1 MTILHDDRGDLDF
14 ADGHTV
20 VRDVSFAG
28 CEALDMQ
35 PPLPALSND
44 WLTAIDRVAR
54 RVLGPDDRTGT
65 PLVSEVR
72 TLSELYTRSRHA
84 LHLAGGPRAARVR
97 FFLPRDLP
105 KIEGPL
111 SFLAARGHLPRE
123 RTWRVVDLGAGYG
136 ATTLGLARLAKR
148 LDLAD
153 ALHVTAIDDDPRAL
167 DVLDALARETRGG
180 LLAREAAPIEL
191 EPVVGSVAVA
201 DPSVL
206 VRGHDLALAGFVMN
220 ELFTTKGSEPRA
232 PDDPDRLELLE
243 RWMLRISQSLAP
255 GGSFVVLEP
264 ALREPS
270 RVLQALRDRV
280 VARGLDVPFPCAHR
294 AACPLLLRERDWCHA
309 ELPLALPEPLAE
321 IARAAG
327 LRFEGLSYAA
337 LALRNAP
344 PVESRAHDATIVGGP
359 IASKGKIELHLCHAH
374 GLTRLDWMTRDGA
387 PPAALHRG
395 ARVLLDRELTAERVR
410 HGRDVTIEP
419 A

>member
-1 MTILHDDRGDLDF
+1 MR
-14 ADGHTV
+14 
-20 VRDVSFAG
+20 
-28 CEALDMQ
+28 

-44 WLTAIDRVAR
+44 WLTAIDRIAR
-54 RVLGPDDRTGT
+54 RVLGPVDRTGT
-65 PLVSEVR
+65 PLVTEVR

-111 SFLAARGHLPRE
+111 SFLAARGLLPRE

-167 DVLDALARETRGG
+167 DVLDALAKETRGG
-180 LLAREAAPIEL
+180 LLAHEAVPIEL
-191 EPVVGSVAVA
+191 EPIVGSVAIA

-206 VRGHDLALAGFVMN
+206 VRGASLALAGFVMN

-243 RWMLRISQSLAP
+243 RWIVRVTQALAP
-255 GGSFVVLEP
+255 GSSFVVLEP

-280 VARGLDVPFPCAHR
+280 LARAIDVPFPCAHR
-294 AACPLLLRERDWCHA
+294 EACPLLVRERDWCHA
-309 ELPLALPEPLAE
+309 ELPLSLPEPLAE
-321 IARAAG
+321 IAREAG
-327 LRFEGLSYAA
+327 LRFEGLSYAT
-337 LALRNAP
+337 LAVRNAP
-344 PVESRAHDATIVGGP
+344 PGESRPHDATIVGGP
-359 IASKGKIELHLCHAH
+359 IATKGKVELHLCHAR
-374 GLTRLDWMTRDGA
+374 GLTRLDWMTRDGE
-387 PPAALHRG
+387 PPKALHRG
-395 ARVLLDRELTAERVR
+395 ARVVLDRDLAAERAR
-410 HGRDVTIEP
+410 HGRDVVVTP
-419 A
+419 D